1 MTQNPVQILEI
12 IGVALALGGQFFVN
26 LRQIKGYYLWI
37 ASNFALGIVSVQAG
51 LHYMGFLYVAFF
63 GMCVHGI
70 YMWKRAARLEK
81 AKLTETSITSE
92 PAL

>member
-1 MTQNPVQILEI
+1 MTITAIQFLEI

-26 LRQIKGYYLWI
+26 LRQVRGYYLWI
-37 ASNFALGIVSVQAG
+37 ASNVALGTVAIQSG

-70 YMWKRAARLEK
+70 LMWRKAAKREAV
-81 AKLTETSITSE
+81 
-92 PAL
+92 ALQDPPQGV